1 MLSRLKASCLLPLIC
16 SASSRLVSWQTRLA
30 ILAVV
35 LFGLT
40 GTACACP
47 VIDLY
52 SPVVAIAHKTI
63 SWSPQRKAAEY
74 RRSIVERQVQL
85 YTPEVLG
92 VDAGPALDRKL
103 LTSLEEAQGHAGRLQ
118 TVAKVRAA
126 LRQVTAT
133 FSKEFP
139 DFQCDF
145 PIYLVDSLGQL
156 DGAGREVAGK
166 KSLVLG
172 IDQIDSEQNIL
183 SLPVFLSHELFH
195 RYHYQ
200 ASGFSDDAGERQAI
214 WKALWAEG
222 LATYVSY
229 RTTPGATVSAAL
241 ILPPDLESRAS
252 AVLPR
257 ISADLLAN
265 ADHVDADVFR
275 TYFTYGNPKVKER
288 GLPWRSGYYVGF
300 LVAQRLAVGHSLQEL
315 AHLNGEDLRDR
326 IGRVLQNM
334 AHSAAN

>member
-1 MLSRLKASCLLPLIC
+1 MFFCL
-16 SASSRLVSWQTRLA
+16 A
-30 ILAVV
+30 
-35 LFGLT
+35 
-40 GTACACP
+40 GTACACS

-52 SPVVAIAHKTI
+52 SPVVAIAHKTAN
-63 SWSPQRKAAEY
+63 WPPEQKVAEY
-74 RRSIVERQVQL
+74 RRSILERHAQL

-92 VDAGPALDRKL
+92 VDAGPALDGKL
-103 LTSLEEAQGHAGRLQ
+103 LTSLQQAQGHEGRLQ
-118 TVAKVRAA
+118 TVAQVRAA
-126 LRQVTAT
+126 LRQVTAA

-139 DFQCDF
+139 DFRCDF

-156 DGAGREVAGK
+156 DGAGREVAGI

-172 IDQIDSEQNIL
+172 IDQIDSERNIL

-195 RYHYQ
+195 RYHHQ
-200 ASGFSDDAGERQAI
+200 ASGFSDDAGEHQLI

-229 RTTPGATVSAAL
+229 RTTPGATVPAAL
-241 ILPPDLESRAS
+241 ILPVDLESTAS

-265 ADHVDADVFR
+265 ADRTDADVFR

-315 AHLNGEDLRDR
+315 AHLQGKDLRDR
-326 IGRVLQNM
+326 IGRVLQDM